1 MGVTGGADVVY
12 SEPMTTT
19 LFTTIYGAVMHLM
32 AVAALVVL
40 MATSHLDT
48 TTGFPLLAGLLGFA
62 AGVPVTPTA
71 TSSLK
76 NSPPTP

>member
-1 MGVTGGADVVY
+1 MYAA
-12 SEPMTTT
+12 PMTTT
-19 LFTTIYGAVMHLM
+19 TFTAWYGALMHFL
-32 AVAALVVL
+32 AVVALVVL

-71 TSSLK
+71 TSSLVK
-76 NSPPTP
+76 SPPTP

>member
-1 MGVTGGADVVY
+1 MSVTGGPTVY
-12 SEPMTTT
+12 DAPVTTT
-19 LFTTIYGAVMHLM
+19 LFTTIYGAVMHLV
-32 AVAALVVL
+32 AVVALVVL

-71 TSSLK
+71 TSSPAK
-76 NSPPTP
+76 STQTP